1 MMTGL
6 GYSTAAVFSPYVG
19 QIPGAIVNGFLGT
32 AEGDEPRLCLDRQ
45 MSPMIMEYWSVHTGA
60 VLAALAVL
68 ENEPLA

>member
-1 MMTGL
+1 
-6 GYSTAAVFSPYVG
+6 
-19 QIPGAIVNGFLGT
+19 
-32 AEGDEPRLCLDRQ
+32 